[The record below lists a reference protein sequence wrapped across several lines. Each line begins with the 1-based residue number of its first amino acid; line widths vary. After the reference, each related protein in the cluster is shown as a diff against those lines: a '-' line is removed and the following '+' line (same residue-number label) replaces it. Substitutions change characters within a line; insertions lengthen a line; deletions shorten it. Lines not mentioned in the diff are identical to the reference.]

1 MQQTY
6 TKMPEE
12 YWLVFD
18 NWQGFLGNA
27 SPPFLFFILSFNLG
41 LF

>member
-18 NWQGFLGNA
+18 NWQGFQGNA
-27 SPPFLFFILSFNLG
+27 SPPFLFFILSFVG